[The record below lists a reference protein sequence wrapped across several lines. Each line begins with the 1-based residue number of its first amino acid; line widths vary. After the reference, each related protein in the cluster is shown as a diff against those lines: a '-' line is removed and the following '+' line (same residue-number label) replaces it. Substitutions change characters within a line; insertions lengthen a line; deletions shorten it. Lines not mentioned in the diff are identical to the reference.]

1 MISLFLVLCNQ
12 RCHLK
17 AKDIR
22 KKFLE
27 GVSVRSEK
35 VKDELVLDG
44 NHNELVSR
52 SWALINQVYIL
63 FLYAH
68 VTTQTFPNPAIGL
81 ALINCLFICFQLLKN
96 KDIREF
102 FDGMVFMHVSERRE
116 QYQRRVEGRG

>member
-52 SWALINQVYIL
+52 SWALINQ
-63 FLYAH
+63 
-68 VTTQTFPNPAIGL
+68 
-81 ALINCLFICFQLLKN
+81 LKN

-102 FDGMVFMHVSERRE
+102 FDGMVFMSASEGSNIRE
-116 QYQRRVEGRG
+116 E

>member
-52 SWALINQVYIL
+52 SWALINQ
-63 FLYAH
+63 
-68 VTTQTFPNPAIGL
+68 
-81 ALINCLFICFQLLKN
+81 
-96 KDIREF
+96 DIREF

>member
-52 SWALINQVYIL
+52 SCALINQ
-63 FLYAH
+63 
-68 VTTQTFPNPAIGL
+68 
-81 ALINCLFICFQLLKN
+81 LKN

-102 FDGMVFMHVSERRE
+102 FDGMVFMSASEGSNIRE
-116 QYQRRVEGRG
+116 E